1 MVLELSFFGGFFSI
15 SKKLKIFL
23 SITAVLIGGYFVNLA
38 LKDNEQ
44 EIKKAIYSLNQPMT
58 NIAHIEFLDNN
69 QAIAFYEW
77 GNQENLNFG
86 SALFKKKLFG
96 WKLVGNSSTVLLS
109 HGYKLDWG
117 FLNLKFHFSNYT
129 DLIRGKILDPQ
140 IEEVNVKTNGGN
152 EYKAK
157 LVEYNNVE
165 KFWFLV
171 TNGEDLIGSTIT
183 GLSSDGKII
192 EQIIQ

>member
-1 MVLELSFFGGFFSI
+1 M
-15 SKKLKIFL
+15 SKKFKFFL
-23 SITAVLIGGYFVNLA
+23 SITAILIGIYFINLA
-38 LKDNEQ
+38 LKDNVQ
-44 EIKKAIYSLNQPMT
+44 EIKKTLYSLNQPMM

-86 SALFKKKLFG
+86 SALFKKKLLG
-96 WKLVGNSSTVLLS
+96 WKLVSSSSAELLS

-117 FLNLKFHFSNYT
+117 YLNLKFHFSNYT

-140 IEEVNVKTNGGN
+140 IEEVNITTNNGN
-152 EYKAK
+152 KYKAK
-157 LVEYNNVE
+157 LIEYNNVE

-192 EQIIQ
+192 EQITQ

>member
-1 MVLELSFFGGFFSI
+1 M
-15 SKKLKIFL
+15 SKKLKIIL
-23 SITAVLIGGYFVNLA
+23 SITAILIGIYFMKLA
-38 LKDNEQ
+38 LKDDVQ
-44 EIKKAIYSLNQPMT
+44 EIKKTMNSLNQPMT

-77 GNQENLNFG
+77 GNQENLYFG
-86 SALFKKKLFG
+86 SALFKKNLLG
-96 WKLVGNSSTVLLS
+96 WKLVSSSTGELS

-117 FLNLKFHFSNYT
+117 FSNLEFHFSDYT

-152 EYKAK
+152 EFKAK
-157 LVEYNNVE
+157 LIEYNNDE
-165 KFWFLV
+165 KLWFLV
-171 TNGEDLIGSTIT
+171 TNGEELIGSTIT

-192 EQIIQ
+192 EQITQ